1 MVVSARVCVCVCV
14 CVFSADESGDELAMK
29 RFYDDKLHDAAQPS
43 QRRSVSTLCS
53 LGGGGILSSERFQSL

>member
-1 MVVSARVCVCVCV
+1 MCVCVCVCV

-53 LGGGGILSSERFQSL
+53 LAAGGILSSERFQSL